1 MVSHVNTVF
10 TGPTETYDLKL
21 IGFCC
26 TNESLV
32 CLHGRGKKN
41 FFFAN
46 SGSLIFYIKLAMDRL
61 ACRFIQIHAHGIC
74 AKYKPGRKGIWL
86 RLHHPP
92 YRRRGSG
99 IDKRIL
105 EKKQMI

>member
-10 TGPTETYDLKL
+10 MGPTETYDLKL

-41 FFFAN
+41 FFFCKLWKSDILRQAGN
-46 SGSLIFYIKLAMDRL
+46 GQTGMQIYSDTCTWNLCEVQTWKKRQMVKASSPSL
-61 ACRFIQIHAHGIC
+61 
-74 AKYKPGRKGIWL
+74 
-86 RLHHPP
+86 
-92 YRRRGSG
+92 
-99 IDKRIL
+99 
-105 EKKQMI
+105 